1 MSTAPAHDD
10 PVAARVARLAAAY
23 AEVDTR
29 MRGLPICNPR
39 LRVEPVGFR
48 SSAHG
53 LFGVMITPWVVSGVL
68 LADPMRSSGGTRR
81 LELPSGG
88 YDFIAA
94 ALGSFG
100 VVETCSL
107 LSPVLQL
114 ADQSAARAFAAVAL
128 RAMLEPPEPPAALA
142 AASAVT
148 SPAVVGRRGLLG
160 DLFGAGRRT
169 TQGSR

>member
-1 MSTAPAHDD
+1 VSSTPAHDD
-10 PVAARVARLAAAY
+10 RVAARVARLAAAY
-23 AEVDTR
+23 AEVDAR

-48 SSAHG
+48 SSPHG

-68 LADPMRSSGGTRR
+68 LAEPVRSSGGARR

-88 YDFIAA
+88 YDFVAA

-128 RAMLEPPEPPAALA
+128 RAMLEPPEPLA
-142 AASAVT
+142 ASTVT
-148 SPAVVGRRGLLG
+148 SPAVVGRRGLLA
-160 DLFGAGRRT
+160 DLFGGGRRT